1 MSEPFA
7 MDYAQGNN
15 WMLYNGD
22 SSEVL
27 PNLPDN
33 SVDLAL
39 FSPPFSSTY
48 TYSPSIRD
56 LGNVG
61 SDEEFWPQFQYITDE
76 LLRIVKPGRLVAMH
90 VANLRTT

>member
-7 MDYAQGNN
+7 MDYAQGHN

-27 PNLPDN
+27 PNLPSN

-39 FSPPFSSTY
+39 FSPPFSS
-48 TYSPSIRD
+48 
-56 LGNVG
+56 
-61 SDEEFWPQFQYITDE
+61 
-76 LLRIVKPGRLVAMH
+76 
-90 VANLRTT
+90 